1 MAGFDPKLIKK
12 DFPILT
18 RKVHGKTLVYLDNAA
33 TSQKPSS
40 VIDLEKRFYETN
52 NANIHRGVHLL
63 SQESTE
69 MMDQAREK
77 VAKFI
82 GAASFHEVVFT
93 RNATEALNLVAH
105 SWGRKFLK
113 EGDEIVLTEM
123 EHHSNLVP
131 WQLVAKEKGAKL
143 KFIPVTPEGTI
154 ELDAARALIGP
165 KTKLLSF
172 TAMSN
177 ALGTIN
183 PVPELLA
190 LAKQHGT
197 KTLVDASQWTPHL
210 KTDVAAWDCDFLAFS
225 SHKMLG
231 PTGIGVLWGKQKLL
245 EAMDPFMGGG
255 DMIQE
260 VWLDRST
267 WNEVPYKFEAGTPN
281 IAGAIAFGAAID
293 YLSKLGMENIRRHEI
308 ELTERALAVVAAE
321 GQITLYGP
329 KDAARRGGVLSFNV
343 ADIHPHDVGQVFDS
357 EGIAIRAGHHCC
369 QPLMRKLKIGG
380 TARAS
385 FYLYNTLEDVEAFA
399 RGLRKVKDF
408 FKVPAE
414 AKRG

>member
-1 MAGFDPKLIKK
+1 MGFDPKAIRK
-12 DFPILT
+12 DFPILN
-18 RKVHGKTLVYLDNAA
+18 RKIRGKALVYLDNAA

-40 VIDLEKRFYETN
+40 VIDLEKSFYETN

-69 MMDQAREK
+69 MMDLSREK

-82 GAASFHEVVFT
+82 GAASAHEIVFT

-131 WQLVAKEKGAKL
+131 WQLAAKAKGATL

-154 ELDAARALIGP
+154 ELEAARGLIGP
-165 KTKLLSF
+165 KTKLVAF

-190 LAKQHGT
+190 MAKKHGAT
-197 KTLVDASQWTPHL
+197 TLVDASQWTPHL
-210 KTDVAAWDCDFLAFS
+210 KTDVAAWDCDFLVFS

-231 PTGIGVLWGKQKLL
+231 PTGIGVLWGKRKLL
-245 EAMDPFMGGG
+245 ESMDPFMGGG

-281 IAGAIAFGAAID
+281 IAGAIAFGAAVD
-293 YLSKLGMENIRRHEI
+293 YLNKLGMEAVRRHEL
-308 ELTERALAVVAAE
+308 ELTEAALRVVEAE
-321 GQITLYGP
+321 GQIALYGP
-329 KDAARRGGVLSFNV
+329 RDPQHRGGVISFNV

-385 FYLYNTLEDVEAFA
+385 FYVYNTLEDVSAFG

-414 AKRG
+414 AKHG